1 MNRSV
6 TPRRGLVLIA
16 ALIALC
22 AVGVWLYGRGGG
34 PLPQA
39 LSFLSDARS
48 DPLAESDSDESALRT
63 MRLAGFERAVVG
75 AEGGSAVLRVELPT
89 VTTAADLEIAWQ
101 TGYATLAVVYPDA
114 NEYVIQL
121 FEGAHG
127 LLELSAQGSVIR
139 QAVSADD
146 AFALKEATDFTF
158 LRDKPGT
165 TTPTSNAEEPA
176 TQLSGWWEYVLR
188 GVRGAVPPPSIGMP
202 QALTSPARNL
212 VDADPIG
219 IRALPG
225 DTLAIDRDVSGAYL
239 DAKNAAA
246 GSLGVEPAKDLRAVA
261 VAMRAAVGGIPA
273 PEPGKAAEAYVRRI
287 VAAFTGRAA
296 AESEILGDL
305 ERIGAS
311 EVEPSS
317 AQVLELR
324 TLASAAEAIAS
335 PHPYGS
341 VLRGVSEQARDV
353 ADSALDDDRAL
364 RNAVLAAV
372 LSPAVRQDALSVL
385 AFEREPSADVSAISL
400 GAGAEATA
408 TVAALFASHDQA
420 ITWQTAD
427 DPRALAPQDFQAYRR
442 ADGTQ
447 FWVGSDDSDLAL
459 REATL
464 DGWAFSTPMAA
475 IVSADQVGQWFAVF
489 PVQVSP

>member
-6 TPRRGLVLIA
+6 ILRRGLVVIA

-22 AVGVWLYGRGGG
+22 VVGLWLYGRGGG

-39 LSFLSDARS
+39 LPFLSDAQS
-48 DPLAESDSDESALRT
+48 DPLAESDSNESALRT
-63 MRLAGFERAVVG
+63 MRLAGFERAAVG
-75 AEGGSAVLRVELPT
+75 AESGLAVLRVELPT
-89 VTTAADLEIAWQ
+89 VATAADFEIAWQ

-127 LLELSAQGSVIR
+127 LLELSAQGSAVR

-146 AFALKEATDFTF
+146 ALALREATDFTF

-176 TQLSGWWEYVLR
+176 TQPSGWWEYLLR
-188 GVRGAVPPPSIGMP
+188 GVRGTVPPQSIGMP
-202 QALTSPARNL
+202 QTPISPARNL

-219 IRALPG
+219 IRTLPASA
-225 DTLAIDRDVSGAYL
+225 LAIDRDVSGAYL

-246 GSLGVEPAKDLRAVA
+246 GLPGVESAQGLRATA
-261 VAMRAAVGGIPA
+261 AAMRAAVGGIPA
-273 PEPGKAAEAYVRRI
+273 PEPGKAAEAYARRI
-287 VAAFTGRAA
+287 VAAFTGRAN

-305 ERIGAS
+305 ERIAAS

-324 TLASAAEAIAS
+324 TLASAAEAIATLR
-335 PHPYGS
+335 PYGS
-341 VLRGVSEQARDV
+341 VLRAVSEQASDI
-353 ADSALDDDRAL
+353 ADTALDDDPAL
-364 RNAVLAAV
+364 RNAVLTAA
-372 LSPAVRQDALSVL
+372 LSSALRQDAVSVV
-385 AFEREPSADVSAISL
+385 AFEREPSADVSVVSL
-400 GAGAEATA
+400 GAGVEATT
-408 TVAALFASHDQA
+408 TVAALFASHDQGV
-420 ITWQTAD
+420 TWQTAD
-427 DPRALAPQDFQAYRR
+427 GLRALAPQDFRAYRR
-442 ADGTQ
+442 ADGTR
-447 FWVGSDDSDLAL
+447 FWVGSDDGDLAL
-459 REATL
+459 RDATL

-475 IVSADQVGQWFAVF
+475 IVSADQVGQWLAVF